1 MQDMDQNRGNIMFRN
16 RYSSTLIPV
25 ALLGLLSL
33 VASSPMLQ
41 EGWFNSHEG
50 IAPIERILALSYE
63 IKNGDYYPR
72 WLSSAHQSHGL
83 PFFNFYSPMFY
94 LLAAYLYS
102 FGLPLL
108 FAIKLVIWLL
118 FFSGSIGMFFWVKR
132 HCGATGGLISAI
144 TYLFLPY
151 HFLDIYVRGAMAE
164 FATLAIL
171 PFLFCGIDLSFSERA
186 FKGILITGIS
196 SALLVLTHNLSA
208 LMIFPFAAVYFFCM
222 AVSERLSRE
231 RVMAAF
237 AGPVIGLG
245 LSSFYWLPV
254 ILEKEYLGNFV
265 ALTSG
270 SFDYANHFTYP
281 SQWISTYW
289 GFGVSAPGLEDTMG
303 FQIGFSLL
311 LFLVISVGGLIFSK
325 VMRRFGVITLA
336 LGMFGLFMTTSP
348 SSSIYEI
355 FSPLHYVQFP
365 WRFLGPAT
373 MFLSAFAG
381 LAAGLSCRFK
391 ILKPVYFILLSLLLS
406 VFLSG
411 EQRAVSGRMQIG
423 NVANEYIFKGRLIG
437 QLSMVN
443 EYLPK
448 WAEGSIHPSALP
460 RPISSHTRIEEIE
473 ARGSHASFV
482 ISGETGSGVM
492 IPQFYFPGW
501 KAKIDGMDTAVTP
514 GEKGFLFIEVPSGK
528 HQVEV
533 WFGTTFSRLVG
544 WSLSIFTVIAVVAI
558 RVKRKPRNQSPPHE

>member
-1 MQDMDQNRGNIMFRN
+1 MHDVDQNRGNIMFRN
-16 RYSSTLIPV
+16 YYSSTLTPL
-25 ALLGLLSL
+25 ALLCLLSF
-33 VASSPMLQ
+33 VASSPMLPG
-41 EGWFNSHEG
+41 GWFNSHEG
-50 IAPIERILALSYE
+50 IAPIERVLALSYE

-72 WLSSAHQSHGL
+72 WLSSAYQSQGL

-118 FFSGSIGMFFWVKR
+118 FFAGSTGMFFWVKR

-164 FATLAIL
+164 FAALAIL

-222 AVSERLSRE
+222 AASERLSRE
-231 RVMAAF
+231 RVIAAF

-254 ILEKEYLGNFV
+254 IMEKEYLGSFSS
-265 ALTSG
+265 LTSG

-281 SQWISTYW
+281 SQWVSTHW
-289 GFGVSAPGLEDTMG
+289 GFGVSAPGLEDTLSFQLG
-303 FQIGFSLL
+303 FALL
-311 LFLVISVGGLIFSK
+311 LLLVISLGCLVFSK
-325 VMRRFGVITLA
+325 ERRFGIMTLA
-336 LGMFGLFMTTSP
+336 LGLFGLFMTTSP
-348 SSSIYEI
+348 SSAIYGVL
-355 FSPLHYVQFP
+355 SPLHYVQFP

-373 MFLSAFAG
+373 MFLAAFAG
-381 LAAGLSCRFK
+381 LAAGLSYRLK
-391 ILKPVYFILLSLLLS
+391 ILKSVYLILLSLLLS

-423 NVANEYIFKGRLIG
+423 NIANEYIFKGRLIG

-448 WAEGSIHPSALP
+448 WAEGSIYPSTLP
-460 RPISSHTRIEEIE
+460 RPVSGYTVIEEVE
-473 ARGSHASFV
+473 ARGSYTSFV
-482 ISGETGSGVM
+482 TSGRAKSGVM
-492 IPQFYFPGW
+492 IPQFFFPGW
-501 KAKIDGMDTAVTP
+501 KAEIDGLDTAVTP
-514 GEKGFLFIEVPSGK
+514 GEKGFLLVEVPSGK
-528 HQVEV
+528 HKVEV
-533 WFGTTFSRLVG
+533 WFGTTLPRLAG
-544 WSLSIFTVIAVVAI
+544 WSLSILTVIAIVAI
-558 RVKRKPRNQSPPHE
+558 RLKRKSRNLFSSHE